1 MGIEKN
7 KSHTWPYK
15 MLKSIS
21 YVGAS
26 KLVIILSQL
35 LFLGAFAKI
44 LPVEDLGIYALA
56 LAIVTPVVWALTFD
70 VPVKI
75 ISSSLETKNLF
86 VILFPNIIILSA
98 LSLTIFL
105 VEAPVFYLLLL
116 LLFIVKFGEI
126 VSEIEYAS
134 LRREEKF
141 KTFSIVSSIR
151 FSFVYVFGAVAIISG
166 NQVVASI
173 AVLSIL
179 SIAFA
184 LWSVFRLAREGWE
197 FDLKFNN
204 ILPYISRNM
213 NLGVASGLKFFSANL
228 MRYFVAF
235 QFGISSLGYMT
246 PVFYGLTALSNI
258 STIFDN
264 VFSPKILK
272 RIDSDNRF
280 SIGSNKREL
289 TILLWVSMLIIILA
303 LLFSDYYYSFFFPG
317 NDEGYHYLLMVF
329 SLGWIFYVSR
339 AILKVVSYKFKLQH
353 LQVKIQLMFT
363 FLLAIFM
370 FIFSLLFGVIGVA
383 LAFVLS
389 SLLIC
394 VYYVKVVPNDT
405 INI

>member
-1 MGIEKN
+1 MQ
-7 KSHTWPYK
+7 
-15 MLKSIS
+15 MLKSLS
-21 YVGAS
+21 YVSAS
-26 KLVIILSQL
+26 KLVIVLSQL
-35 LFLGAFAKI
+35 LFLGVFAKT

-56 LAIVTPVVWALTFD
+56 LAIVTPIAWALTFD
-70 VPVKI
+70 APVKI
-75 ISSSLETKNLF
+75 ISNSLETKNLF

-105 VEAPVFYLLLL
+105 VEAPIFYLLLL

-166 NQVVASI
+166 NQVVVSI
-173 AVLSIL
+173 VVLSIL

-197 FDLKFNN
+197 FDLEFNN

-258 STIFDN
+258 STIFDH

-272 RIDSDNRF
+272 RIDDDNRF
-280 SIGSNKREL
+280 SIVSNKREL

-353 LQVKIQLMFT
+353 LQVKIQLMFA

-394 VYYVKVVPNDT
+394 VYYVNVVSNDT
-405 INI
+405 INL

>member
-7 KSHTWPYK
+7 KSHAWPYK
-15 MLKSIS
+15 MLKHIS
-21 YVGAS
+21 YVSAS

-35 LFLGAFAKI
+35 LFLAVFAKT

-86 VILFPNIIILSA
+86 VILFPNIIILSI
-98 LSLTIFL
+98 LSLTIFM
-105 VEAPVFYLLLL
+105 VEESVFYWLLL

-126 VSEIEYAS
+126 VSEIEYAN
-134 LRREEKF
+134 LRRKEKF
-141 KTFSIVSSIR
+141 KTFSLVSSIR

-166 NQVVASI
+166 NQVISSI
-173 AVLSIL
+173 AVLSIF

-272 RIDSDNRF
+272 RIDDDNRF
-280 SIGSNKREL
+280 SIVSSKREL
-289 TILLWVSMLIIILA
+289 TILLWASIFIIILA
-303 LLFSDYYYSFFFPG
+303 LLFSNYYYSFFFPG
-317 NDEGYHYLLMVF
+317 NDEDYHYLLMVF

-353 LQVKIQLMFT
+353 LQVKIQLMFA

-370 FIFSLLFGVIGVA
+370 YIFSLFFGILGISI
-383 LAFVLS
+383 AFVVS
-389 SLLIC
+389 SAI
-394 VYYVKVVPNDT
+394 VSFYYIFK
-405 INI
+405 IRQ